1 MSAVLAILTTGAYST
16 AMFPI
21 TFRSLPALFRAGIA
35 LGMVCIILGLA
46 PFAVAQDVHHEL
58 AAVDSDGHEHS
69 DTDIC
74 QWVQHHTSG
83 SIDLGVPCFSA
94 WEIVGQYEY
103 PSLVILLSLEPS
115 ALEPSRAPP
124 QI

>member
-1 MSAVLAILTTGAYST
+1 MI
-16 AMFPI
+16 
-21 TFRSLPALFRAGIA
+21 
-35 LGMVCIILGLA
+35 CIILALA

-58 AAVDSDGHEHS
+58 AAADADGHEHS

-74 QWVQHHTSG
+74 QWVQQHTSG
-83 SIDLGVPCFSA
+83 SIDLGAPSLSA
-94 WEIVGQYEY
+94 WEIVGPYEC
-103 PSLVILLSLEPS
+103 PSPFILLPLEPS